1 MEPLAFLA
9 EEDEADAGSRV
20 DGPAAGGGELNVQ
33 WVLLT
38 GFAEGIPTLAEVR
51 GAVRLDWLNDQRQQ
65 HETAVYQQ
73 LRDRYKITITP
84 TALEP
89 PRVQSALSLEAD

>member
-1 MEPLAFLA
+1 
-9 EEDEADAGSRV
+9 
-20 DGPAAGGGELNVQ
+20 
-33 WVLLT
+33 
-38 GFAEGIPTLAEVR
+38 
-51 GAVRLDWLNDQRQQ
+51 LDWLNDQRQQ

-89 PRVQSALSLEAD
+89 PTVQAALPLEAD